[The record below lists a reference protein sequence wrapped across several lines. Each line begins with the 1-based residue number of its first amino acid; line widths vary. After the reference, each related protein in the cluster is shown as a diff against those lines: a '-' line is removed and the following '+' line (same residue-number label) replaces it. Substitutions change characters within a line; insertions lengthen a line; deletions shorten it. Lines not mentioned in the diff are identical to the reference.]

1 MLDLAVG
8 GSVVGHGDQ
17 RRRELLGGWKEL
29 KKTAGPPL
37 RLVEDVETAP
47 KEMTKTAGGSELGV
61 AGNGWDYGGKTCCPK
76 ETVGLQK
83 WRMALP
89 VL

>member
-37 RLVEDVETAP
+37 RLVEELEKAP
-47 KEMTKTAGGSELGV
+47 KGMTKTARGSELG
-61 AGNGWDYGGKTCCPK
+61 
-76 ETVGLQK
+76 L
-83 WRMALP
+83 
-89 VL
+89 